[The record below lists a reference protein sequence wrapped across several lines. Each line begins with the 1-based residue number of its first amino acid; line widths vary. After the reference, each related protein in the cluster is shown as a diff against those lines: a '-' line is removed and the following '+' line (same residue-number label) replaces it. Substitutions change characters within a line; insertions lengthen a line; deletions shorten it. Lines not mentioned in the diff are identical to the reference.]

1 MFNFKLMMSNLQNQN
16 KIGLGMAY
24 RFNNFKN
31 KQIIKQAQNYDTLEK
46 MLKHVKAVI
55 KRRNQIFQTDTTTAD
70 PVLKTAQQRIQLEIM
85 EEDNH
90 ILTMEEDNQI
100 PIIEQFIED

>member
-1 MFNFKLMMSNLQNQN
+1 MMSNLQNQN

-31 KQIIKQAQNYDTLEK
+31 KQILKQAQNYDTLEK

-55 KRRNQIFQTDTTTAD
+55 KRRN
-70 PVLKTAQQRIQLEIM
+70 
-85 EEDNH
+85 
-90 ILTMEEDNQI
+90 
-100 PIIEQFIED
+100 